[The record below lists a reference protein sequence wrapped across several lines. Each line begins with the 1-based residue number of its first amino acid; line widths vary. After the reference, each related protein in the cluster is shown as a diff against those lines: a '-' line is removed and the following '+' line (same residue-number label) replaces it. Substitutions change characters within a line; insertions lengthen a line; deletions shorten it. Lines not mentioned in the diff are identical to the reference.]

1 MNNISQ
7 TSKDL
12 KKKLSFN
19 DYSTPSNQ
27 QDSEQV
33 SQIAGAPVGQLA
45 VDEKNRVPSQN
56 TSVPARQDASNKT
69 SLTASA
75 TSTITGAQLN
85 QQDGM
90 QVNQH
95 ASKPVGQHTS
105 DQSNPLYGESLGQR
119 TVKAA
124 GQHNS
129 KLSVDAVPK
138 IKATFYLSDAD
149 NQALTDMY
157 IKRLQE
163 KNKTD
168 KSALIAEAIRLLYKR
183 EMR

>member
-95 ASKPVGQHTS
+95 ASKPVCPHT
-105 DQSNPLYGESLGQR
+105 NHPTKPPLW
-119 TVKAA
+119 
-124 GQHNS
+124 
-129 KLSVDAVPK
+129 
-138 IKATFYLSDAD
+138 
-149 NQALTDMY
+149 
-157 IKRLQE
+157 
-163 KNKTD
+163 
-168 KSALIAEAIRLLYKR
+168 
-183 EMR
+183 

>member
-95 ASKPVGQHTS
+95 AS